1 MTEFDMKTASSLLP
15 VMTGEEECTK
25 KLIDALEFYSQN
37 IKKEH
42 ESLLIS
48 FVLKTRISRHA
59 KLRLASNYDTSA
71 DLIKDMKNNLLTKQS
86 ATALQLEL
94 LQSRQGSQSI
104 EEFGK
109 KLEDLFVELTISQA
123 DGKEDAYKMFRPVNE
138 KLAIQRF
145 TEGLRNGRL
154 STILTARD
162 YSELKDVIRAAKDE
176 ERAHQGHS
184 TSAETVFAAQHR
196 GRHRNRLRGIRYL
209 LGLITED
216 AQEVLLTIREDVDQ
230 IRNVVVELKEEMKN
244 IKKVTDNL
252 SDDLFKVKE
261 EVKELKYNIAMSQSK
276 IESVENNILQT
287 KSTQNGQS
295 PFDVQQNLMLEF
307 KDRCEREKNI
317 IIAAWSYRVHHL
329 EANEVVPMLRRV
341 LQGYEIPNYA
351 EVRLRKSRHR
361 FQPVGKS
368 MFVKRI
374 IPHGYKTGEYEY
386 DSRLNTVFKPLFR
399 YHVGTTTTEH
409 EMSMVKGMKPV
420 QKIPNTNSDLIVLTK
435 INHKGHLLPEIT
447 KYVQQKSK
455 WKKTKKRFKSYL
467 NNLNVKDKIKQ
478 LRFLERS
485 GEMNDPFAPGNIPE
499 NYLPHQPKTTEP
511 PSPKRII
518 PDNPF
523 WNYWTVSKGRGKGRK
538 SPIRLEQAW

>member
-1 MTEFDMKTASSLLP
+1 MGKPQSKEVVIAQNAAGGVNAADVAQLHQNQSVTNFILGAMLVILTIG
-15 VMTGEEECTK
+15 VC
-25 KLIDALEFYSQN
+25 QN

-196 GRHRNRLRGIRYL
+196 ELSIFDSKYRMLVDTGASLSVVKYETIRDWNIPLQPECITINGIGGKSTTDGYVYIPFSICGKEFKHKFYVLKNLPCIQDGIIGQEFLKQVIILRWLIFL
-209 LGLITED
+209 KTIGLIT
-216 AQEVLLTIREDVDQ
+216 QEL
-230 IRNVVVELKEEMKN
+230 
-244 IKKVTDNL
+244 
-252 SDDLFKVKE
+252 
-261 EVKELKYNIAMSQSK
+261 
-276 IESVENNILQT
+276 
-287 KSTQNGQS
+287 
-295 PFDVQQNLMLEF
+295 
-307 KDRCEREKNI
+307 
-317 IIAAWSYRVHHL
+317 
-329 EANEVVPMLRRV
+329 
-341 LQGYEIPNYA
+341 
-351 EVRLRKSRHR
+351 
-361 FQPVGKS
+361 
-368 MFVKRI
+368 
-374 IPHGYKTGEYEY
+374 
-386 DSRLNTVFKPLFR
+386 
-399 YHVGTTTTEH
+399 
-409 EMSMVKGMKPV
+409 
-420 QKIPNTNSDLIVLTK
+420 
-435 INHKGHLLPEIT
+435 
-447 KYVQQKSK
+447 
-455 WKKTKKRFKSYL
+455 
-467 NNLNVKDKIKQ
+467 
-478 LRFLERS
+478 
-485 GEMNDPFAPGNIPE
+485 
-499 NYLPHQPKTTEP
+499 
-511 PSPKRII
+511 
-518 PDNPF
+518 
-523 WNYWTVSKGRGKGRK
+523 
-538 SPIRLEQAW
+538 

>member
-1 MTEFDMKTASSLLP
+1 MSDLIDIHTLIKNIKVNLLKLSKVKRTKKVLEQKYLEANGLYDKYITCRSELDIKVSKGYVKQEELKYILIICEEIESYYQRIQNFCLENEQSLSTVNTMTEFDMKTASSLLP

-209 LGLITED
+209 LGLITEG
-216 AQEVLLTIREDVDQ
+216 AQEVLLTIREDVDV
-230 IRNVVVELKEEMKN
+230 I
-244 IKKVTDNL
+244 T
-252 SDDLFKVKE
+252 
-261 EVKELKYNIAMSQSK
+261 
-276 IESVENNILQT
+276 
-287 KSTQNGQS
+287 
-295 PFDVQQNLMLEF
+295 
-307 KDRCEREKNI
+307 
-317 IIAAWSYRVHHL
+317 
-329 EANEVVPMLRRV
+329 
-341 LQGYEIPNYA
+341 
-351 EVRLRKSRHR
+351 VRLRIRET
-361 FQPVGKS
+361 
-368 MFVKRI
+368 I
-374 IPHGYKTGEYEY
+374 IAITG
-386 DSRLNTVFKPLFR
+386 
-399 YHVGTTTTEH
+399 
-409 EMSMVKGMKPV
+409 
-420 QKIPNTNSDLIVLTK
+420 IILIC
-435 INHKGHLLPEIT
+435 
-447 KYVQQKSK
+447 
-455 WKKTKKRFKSYL
+455 
-467 NNLNVKDKIKQ
+467 
-478 LRFLERS
+478 
-485 GEMNDPFAPGNIPE
+485 
-499 NYLPHQPKTTEP
+499 
-511 PSPKRII
+511 
-518 PDNPF
+518 
-523 WNYWTVSKGRGKGRK
+523 
-538 SPIRLEQAW
+538 

>member
-1 MTEFDMKTASSLLP
+1 MFNLLKLSKVKRTKKVLEQKYLEANENEQSLSTVNTMTEFDMKTASSLLP

-209 LGLITED
+209 LGLITEG
-216 AQEVLLTIREDVDQ
+216 AQEVLLTIREDVDYHQ
-230 IRNVVVELKEEMKN
+230 GVKNFSKFIVLRVRLALYFRENYATVYLLLERACDVVE
-244 IKKVTDNL
+244 
-252 SDDLFKVKE
+252 
-261 EVKELKYNIAMSQSK
+261 
-276 IESVENNILQT
+276 
-287 KSTQNGQS
+287 
-295 PFDVQQNLMLEF
+295 
-307 KDRCEREKNI
+307 
-317 IIAAWSYRVHHL
+317 
-329 EANEVVPMLRRV
+329 
-341 LQGYEIPNYA
+341 
-351 EVRLRKSRHR
+351 RH
-361 FQPVGKS
+361 
-368 MFVKRI
+368 
-374 IPHGYKTGEYEY
+374 
-386 DSRLNTVFKPLFR
+386 
-399 YHVGTTTTEH
+399 
-409 EMSMVKGMKPV
+409 
-420 QKIPNTNSDLIVLTK
+420 
-435 INHKGHLLPEIT
+435 
-447 KYVQQKSK
+447 
-455 WKKTKKRFKSYL
+455 
-467 NNLNVKDKIKQ
+467 
-478 LRFLERS
+478 
-485 GEMNDPFAPGNIPE
+485 
-499 NYLPHQPKTTEP
+499 
-511 PSPKRII
+511 
-518 PDNPF
+518 
-523 WNYWTVSKGRGKGRK
+523 
-538 SPIRLEQAW
+538 

>member
-1 MTEFDMKTASSLLP
+1 MLR
-15 VMTGEEECTK
+15 
-25 KLIDALEFYSQN
+25 QN

-209 LGLITED
+209 LGLITEG
-216 AQEVLLTIREDVDQ
+216 AQEVLLTIREDVDYHQ
-230 IRNVVVELKEEMKN
+230 GVGGGREARRRSGLTFRGGGCMLMLVAGPSATETRDHEELADRCRH
-244 IKKVTDNL
+244 TDA
-252 SDDLFKVKE
+252 SPPSAAAERVRSPYETTPRMTRVHPYHDKRTIKVKLCTI
-261 EVKELKYNIAMSQSK
+261 EVLWGITASSPQTRRRRRLLTVLTEVIDFSIEILILSCSEIANPAVNCVT
-276 IESVENNILQT
+276 IQT
-287 KSTQNGQS
+287 KCLFQVLELLLLFIFCYPTPLSQRFSVVTIAILSIKGG
-295 PFDVQQNLMLEF
+295 NLGFL
-307 KDRCEREKNI
+307 KNCVRYV
-317 IIAAWSYRVHHL
+317 S
-329 EANEVVPMLRRV
+329 LR
-341 LQGYEIPNYA
+341 
-351 EVRLRKSRHR
+351 
-361 FQPVGKS
+361 
-368 MFVKRI
+368 
-374 IPHGYKTGEYEY
+374 
-386 DSRLNTVFKPLFR
+386 
-399 YHVGTTTTEH
+399 
-409 EMSMVKGMKPV
+409 
-420 QKIPNTNSDLIVLTK
+420 
-435 INHKGHLLPEIT
+435 
-447 KYVQQKSK
+447 
-455 WKKTKKRFKSYL
+455 
-467 NNLNVKDKIKQ
+467 
-478 LRFLERS
+478 
-485 GEMNDPFAPGNIPE
+485 
-499 NYLPHQPKTTEP
+499 
-511 PSPKRII
+511 
-518 PDNPF
+518 
-523 WNYWTVSKGRGKGRK
+523 
-538 SPIRLEQAW
+538 